1 MGDYSIW
8 FKNGSDLVIKPER
21 IKITLGIEKVIYNK
35 PATIVKW
42 GDGTKTVVKCQS
54 GDNFDPEKGLAMAI
68 VKKLLGNS
76 GNYNEQLKKW
86 LPKDDSKEEQTKVDT
101 TSKKEKP
108 RATPTPNKEDE
119 LKLNSSTYEIQGYR
133 DVLKTILGLP
143 F

>member
-1 MGDYSIW
+1 MVDYSIW
-8 FKNGSDLVIKPER
+8 FKNNDSMVLKP
-21 IKITLGIEKVIYNK
+21 ILGIEKVIYNK

-68 VKKLLGNS
+68 VKKLLGNT

-86 LPKDDSKEEQTKVDT
+86 LPKDDSKEEQTKVDPKKT
-101 TSKKEKP
+101 VIKEKS
-108 RATPTPNKEDE
+108 NKKKNTVDVNINTGDINRE
-119 LKLNSSTYEIQGYR
+119 LIKAL
-133 DVLKTILGLP
+133 LGLP